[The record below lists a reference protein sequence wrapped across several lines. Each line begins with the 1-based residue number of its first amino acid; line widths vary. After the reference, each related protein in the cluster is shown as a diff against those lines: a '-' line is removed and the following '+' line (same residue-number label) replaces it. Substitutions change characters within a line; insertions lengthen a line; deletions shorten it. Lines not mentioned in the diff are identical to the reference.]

1 MNEQVNYIHS
11 TCLWTTLHYRATRQQ
26 KQLMVSS
33 GGCQLPTEAVFKTV
47 TTNQHNGITT
57 PLPNPL
63 ASRQRPHLNRHHP
76 PQRTNPSLLQ
86 PQKPGSRAPRERR
99 SQPFRSHSPHGLSH
113 ELKFWKQPVTAAEL
127 QEIIEDIQARK
138 RYKGSPTTYI
148 SRLQLASYNSVY
160 TKPATEILRE
170 MLETLDW
177 EAQEREARRQLEDL
191 PGGARAWRE
200 GALPNGASERY
211 AEWRWRGASCRP
223 H

>member
-1 MNEQVNYIHS
+1 M
-11 TCLWTTLHYRATRQQ
+11 TTLQPLSQTRWTVAIDRTSTAIIHPNERTPAYYSLKNQ
-26 KQLMVSS
+26 
-33 GGCQLPTEAVFKTV
+33 EAVLREKEEANHSAHT
-47 TTNQHNGITT
+47 
-57 PLPNPL
+57 
-63 ASRQRPHLNRHHP
+63 HL
-76 PQRTNPSLLQ
+76 TAFLT
-86 PQKPGSRAPRERR
+86 K
-99 SQPFRSHSPHGLSH
+99 
-113 ELKFWKQPVTAAEL
+113 LKFWKQPVTAAEL

-138 RYKGSPTTYI
+138 RYKGSPTTCI
-148 SRLQLASYNSVY
+148 SRLQLASYSSVY

-170 MLETLDW
+170 MLEILDW